1 MVSQL
6 QMENAALRKAV
17 GRRSDNSSSKSST
30 DSPELSRTT
39 IPSSGKTTHRRSEG
53 AIGGDSST
61 EFDSTTRRTSAP
73 GRSTAPHDGASADVQ
88 PDQRRTATTSRLHAR
103 AAKAGL
109 LPMGESKLQLSSTPT
124 STSTADAETL
134 TAASHLCNLPSANLT
149 ARKHLHHEVDIS
161 SPGQIDPQMQ
171 AEAKRLRL
179 TVVRNAPSFNSDSI
193 GAGFRSLRQST
204 GSVAVSLATPTAI
217 DCNVLGLF
225 PSSEDNKLSSLNNKN
240 TFSQGYLPNGLIAVS
255 SGFMQQND
263 QEDPQCQRDAITAAQ
278 VQRKLQSSTFSQPGT
293 PLETVKIRAGNPFDM
308 SQPLDLSPAIDGF
321 SHDVSGKD
329 QSAQLC
335 RSSTFTSAT
344 SDESGVLIP
353 SELQALSVAQR
364 NITQQRKSSLAFSNT
379 SSWEALAHT
388 LFPKRDEPMVSGEAM
403 PPVTSSAVFSIA
415 TTPSEEIGMSP
426 SVPFRNPIG
435 RNGIHA
441 RYVPSLP
448 HPGNA
453 DLRPDGEESYAGFAY
468 RHHHD

>member
-1 MVSQL
+1 
-6 QMENAALRKAV
+6 
-17 GRRSDNSSSKSST
+17 
-30 DSPELSRTT
+30 
-39 IPSSGKTTHRRSEG
+39 
-53 AIGGDSST
+53 
-61 EFDSTTRRTSAP
+61 
-73 GRSTAPHDGASADVQ
+73 
-88 PDQRRTATTSRLHAR
+88 
-103 AAKAGL
+103 
-109 LPMGESKLQLSSTPT
+109 
-124 STSTADAETL
+124 
-134 TAASHLCNLPSANLT
+134 
-149 ARKHLHHEVDIS
+149 
-161 SPGQIDPQMQ
+161 
-171 AEAKRLRL
+171 
-179 TVVRNAPSFNSDSI
+179 
-193 GAGFRSLRQST
+193 
-204 GSVAVSLATPTAI
+204 
-217 DCNVLGLF
+217 VLGLF